1 MEAVV
6 TKMPLS
12 QIKQTANKNLRSKY
26 VFAKDTTAI
35 GIVAIQDVTQR
46 DFVLA
51 GMSAIGMAAIVLG
64 KGSDTES
71 INNIVFVDTIHQ
83 NDLLGFDFFVFDN
96 EHESVDVVAYM
107 KAGIVPI
114 MPEKNVFSGM
124 LRDFNPMKFE
134 GNGFFFKS
142 ENPYR
147 IFEKIVAYT
156 ENVKFPEDR
165 RVLLK
170 NVVGAF

>member
-1 MEAVV
+1 MESTAS
-6 TKMPLS
+6 KMTIA
-12 QIKQTANKNLRSKY
+12 QIKQTAKKNLSGIHSFSKN
-26 VFAKDTTAI
+26 VSAI
-35 GIVAIQDVTQR
+35 GVVAIKDSSKR

-51 GMSAIGMAAIVLG
+51 GMSAIGMAAVSL
-64 KGSDTES
+64 SDASETLLDNVIHAQS
-71 INNIVFVDTIHQ
+71 INQ
-83 NDLLGFDFFVFDN
+83 NDLVGFDFFVFDN
-96 EHESVDVVAYM
+96 EHEGVDVVAYM

-134 GNGFFFKS
+134 GNGFFYKS
-142 ENPYR
+142 ESPYC